1 MTARGRGRRVQQ
13 YHPRPRP
20 QGKREEPAKAAPR
33 SGLIQLTVS
42 ALILVLAVALKLLS
56 PGTMAEVRDTVL
68 RYMGEDTDFVAAFSS
83 LGRAMGGDMEEALS
97 DVYVAVFGQ
106 QEADEEEPTEDTAK
120 APKEQP
126 MAPIAV
132 YTAENTPAKAQLFQE
147 VLGFAYAD
155 PVVGTLSD
163 RFGCRTHPIS
173 GTERFHY
180 GLDIAAEE
188 GVTVTAFAQGIVS
201 VIGDNAELGK
211 YVEVVHANG
220 YSTLYAHCSRILAS
234 GGQTVALGDPIAE
247 VGQTGQATGPH
258 LHFELHRDTVYLNP
272 IYYVTCV

>member
-1 MTARGRGRRVQQ
+1 MQSYR
-13 YHPRPRP
+13 PRPRP
-20 QGKREEPAKAAPR
+20 QGKREAPAKAPPR
-33 SGLIQLTVS
+33 AGMIRLTVC
-42 ALILVLAVALKLLS
+42 ALLLALAVALKFLS
-56 PGTMAEVRDTVL
+56 PSLMAQVRDTVL

-83 LGRAMGGDMEEALS
+83 LGRALGGDMEEALNH
-97 DVYVAVFGQ
+97 VYGAVFGQ
-106 QEADEEEPTEDTAK
+106 QEAEEDTPEEK
-120 APKEQP
+120 TAPKEQP
-126 MAPIAV
+126 MAPIST
-132 YTAENTPAKAQLFQE
+132 YTEENTPAKAQLFQE

-155 PVVGTLSD
+155 PVAGTLSD
-163 RFGCRTHPIS
+163 CFGYRQHPIS
-173 GTERFHY
+173 GTQRFHY

-188 GVTVTAFAQGIVS
+188 GTVVTSFAQGIVS

-211 YVEVVHANG
+211 YVEVIHANG
-220 YSTLYAHCSRILAS
+220 YSTLYAHCSRIMAS